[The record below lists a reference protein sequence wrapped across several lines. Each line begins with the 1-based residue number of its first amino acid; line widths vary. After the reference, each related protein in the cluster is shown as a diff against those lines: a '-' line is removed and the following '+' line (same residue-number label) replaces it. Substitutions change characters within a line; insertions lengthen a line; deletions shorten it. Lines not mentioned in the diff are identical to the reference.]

1 MPDTLLVTPKGC
13 AVGFMSIGFVNK
25 FDRPGAGPDWVIDQV
40 FDLFAKLVATKGQ
53 RDFPIVYASALHG
66 YASLDDSARDGDM
79 TPLYEAIMKH
89 VSPPDV
95 DPDGPF
101 QMRVS
106 QLDYNNFVGLIG
118 VGRIQRGKVRTNMPV
133 SVVDRE
139 GKKRQAKVL
148 QVLGFMGLERGI

>member
-1 MPDTLLVTPKGC
+1 
-13 AVGFMSIGFVNK
+13 
-25 FDRPGAGPDWVIDQV
+25 
-40 FDLFAKLVATKGQ
+40 
-53 RDFPIVYASALHG
+53 
-66 YASLDDSARDGDM
+66 M
-79 TPLYEAIMKH
+79 TPLYEACMKH

-148 QVLGFMGLERGI
+148 QVLGFMGLERVAVEEAEAGDVIELSGVEIGRGACGEGV